1 MPYTSNVESGGKSEP
16 TKIIAGTATAADV
29 RNGVNFVP
37 NTAANQV
44 IAGAMPN
51 CKITEVTPQATDQVI
66 GKGSYIANDIKVKGD
81 SNLSS
86 KNIKSGISIFG
97 VSGDKNVVDTS
108 DASITAAD
116 MRKNKSAY
124 NGGVLIH
131 GSIPDNTETE
141 ITPGVSEKTI
151 GVGQYIAK
159 AIKILGDA
167 KLLAE
172 NIKSGI
178 SIFGVKGTFTSDA
191 TATSADMISGKTA
204 YKNGGRI
211 SGTMVDRGAY
221 AYASG
226 IGEGADGSATG
237 YYAFNNMPI
246 GYYHKTQGTESW
258 SPEVRLSRKTVRD
271 YLGIAANKIIAGQSI
286 AGIAGNQHPYGYVV
300 GNITSDASAAFRDS
314 AYFYMCRFNL
324 PFEPMVGYVIHYHSN
339 SLRDITVF
347 APDNR
352 GAKFARMM
360 NFNQARMGGLYSYGF
375 AQGENGAWCGRGD
388 CKIPVVYGNS
398 QYQYFFAGYY

>member
-29 RNGVNFVP
+29 RSGVNFVP

-51 CKITEVTPQATDQVI
+51 CKITEVTPSAADQLI
-66 GKGSYIANDIKVKGD
+66 GKGSYIANDIKIKGD

-86 KNIKSGISIFG
+86 KNIKSGVTIFG
-97 VSGDKNVVDTS
+97 VSGDKNIVDTS
-108 DASITAAD
+108 GASITAAD
-116 MRKNKSAY
+116 MRKDKSAY
-124 NGGVLIH
+124 SGGVLIH

-191 TATSADMISGKTA
+191 TANPADVLSGKTA

-211 SGTMVDRGAY
+211 SGTMVDRGTY

-226 IGEGADGSATG
+226 IGSGNDGTE
-237 YYAFNNMPI
+237 YYAFNNIPS
-246 GYYHKTQGTESW
+246 GYYHETKGTESW
-258 SPEVRLSRKTVRD
+258 SPEVRLSQESVRD
-271 YLGIAANKIIAGQSI
+271 YLGVAANKIIAGQSI

-300 GNITSDASAAFRDS
+300 GDVTSDASAAFRGG

-324 PFEPMVGYVIHYHSN
+324 PFEPMVGYVIHYHSDR
-339 SLRDITVF
+339 LRDITVF

-360 NFNQARMGGLYSYGF
+360 NFNQARMGGLYSYGV
-375 AQGENGAWCGRGD
+375 AQDENGAWCGRGE

-398 QYQYFFAGYY
+398 LYQYFFAGYY

>member
-1 MPYTSNVESGGKSEP
+1 MPYTSNVEVGGKSEP

-29 RNGVNFVP
+29 RNGTNFIP
-37 NTAANQV
+37 NTAARQV

-51 CKITEVTPQATDQVI
+51 CKITEVTPDSADQVI
-66 GKGSYIANDIKVKGD
+66 SKGSYIANDIKIKGD

-86 KNIKSGISIFG
+86 KNIKSGVSIFG
-97 VSGDKNVVDTS
+97 VTGDKNVVDTS
-108 DASITAAD
+108 AASAVAAD
-116 MRKNKSAY
+116 LRQGKTAY
-124 NGGVLIH
+124 KDGALIK
-131 GSIPDNTETE
+131 GTIPDNTVTE
-141 ITPGVSEKTI
+141 IQPGTAEKTI

-159 AIKILGDA
+159 TIKILGDV

-191 TATSADMISGKTA
+191 TANSADILSGKTA

-226 IGEGADGSATG
+226 IGEGGDGSATG

-271 YLGIAANKIIAGQSI
+271 YLGVAANKIIAGQSI
-286 AGIAGNQHPYGYVV
+286 AGVAGNQHPYGYVV
-300 GNITSDASAAFRDS
+300 GDVTSDANAAFRDG

-339 SLRDITVF
+339 KLRDITVF

-360 NFNQARMGGLYSYGF
+360 NFNQARMDGLYSFGWT
-375 AQGENGAWCGRGD
+375 QDENSAWCGKGD
-388 CKIPVVYGNS
+388 CRIPVVYGGS
-398 QYQYFFAGYY
+398 TYQYFFAGYY

>member
-1 MPYTSNVESGGKSEP
+1 MPYTSNVESSVKSEP

-29 RNGVNFVP
+29 RNGTNFIP
-37 NTAANQV
+37 NTAAKQV

-51 CKITEVTPQATDQVI
+51 CKTTEVTPRNTDQII
-66 GKGSYIANDIKVKGD
+66 GKGAYIANDIKVKGD
-81 SNLSS
+81 GNLSS

-97 VSGDKNVVDTS
+97 VGGDKNVVDTS
-108 DASITAAD
+108 KASVTSSDIRQGKTG
-116 MRKNKSAY
+116 Y
-124 NGGVLIH
+124 NSGVLVQ
-131 GSIPDNTETE
+131 GNIPDNTVTE
-141 ITPGVSEKTI
+141 IQPGTTEKII

-178 SIFGVKGTFTSDA
+178 SIFGVKGSFTSDA
-191 TATSADMISGKTA
+191 TASPSDILAGKTA
-204 YKNGGRI
+204 YKNGGMV

-226 IGEGADGSATG
+226 IGEGCDDSSYG
-237 YYAFNNMPI
+237 YYAFNNMPS
-246 GYYHKTQGTESW
+246 GYYHETKGTESW
-258 SPEVRLSRKTVRD
+258 SPEIRLSRKKVRD
-271 YLGIAANKIIAGQSI
+271 YLGITANKIIAGQSI
-286 AGIAGNQHPYGYVV
+286 AGISGNQHPYGYVV
-300 GNITSDASAAFRDS
+300 GDVTSDKNVAFRDG

-339 SLRDITVF
+339 RLRDITVF
-347 APDNR
+347 APNNR

-360 NFNQARMGGLYSYGF
+360 NFNQAQMGGLYSAGWN
-375 AQGENGAWCGRGD
+375 QNDDGVWCGKGD
-388 CKIPVVYGNS
+388 CVIPVVYGNS
-398 QYQYFFAGYY
+398 TYQYFFAGYY